1 MPPHRILAVEDEGIV
16 ALDIQ
21 AKLED
26 MGYRVPNIV
35 SSAEDAIETAR
46 RLRPDLVLMDIQ
58 LEGELDGIDAAETIG
73 TELGIPVVYLTAYS
87 DEQTLAR
94 AKAARP
100 SGYLLKPF
108 EERELY
114 TTVEIAIYRHQ
125 AEGERSRLEEQLR
138 QSQKMEAMGQL
149 TAGVAHHFNLM
160 LQGIVGNL
168 DLAAADAPDTL
179 RPFLEDAAYDADRAA
194 HLVRQLMQFYRQ
206 EQSNH
211 STVDLGDLMEEVASM
226 CRGIFPRWIVIDLS
240 VPPDLPTV
248 AGNHGQLR
256 QCLANLCA
264 NARDAI
270 SAPARADGQER
281 TIQLRAEMSSD
292 GADDASAETGAG
304 DTPMVRIDVVDD
316 GVGMDADTSE
326 RMFEPFFTTDMPP
339 KVIPPVM

>member
-58 LEGELDGIDAAETIG
+58 LKGELDGIDAAETIG

-226 CRGIFPRWIVIDLS
+226 CRGIQRPRQD
-240 VPPDLPTV
+240 V
-248 AGNHGQLR
+248 AACTPGR
-256 QCLANLCA
+256 Q
-264 NARDAI
+264 
-270 SAPARADGQER
+270 APATRDVSVTHQEGCPGG
-281 TIQLRAEMSSD
+281 LR
-292 GADDASAETGAG
+292 
-304 DTPMVRIDVVDD
+304 PLLH
-316 GVGMDADTSE
+316 
-326 RMFEPFFTTDMPP
+326 PL
-339 KVIPPVM
+339 PV